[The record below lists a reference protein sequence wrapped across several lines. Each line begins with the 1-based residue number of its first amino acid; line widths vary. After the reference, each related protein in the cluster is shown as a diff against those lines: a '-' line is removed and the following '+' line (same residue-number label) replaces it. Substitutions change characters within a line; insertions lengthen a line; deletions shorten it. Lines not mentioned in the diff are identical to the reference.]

1 MSLVQSERKKAW
13 APRSRRGCY
22 TCRSRRIK
30 CDEHLP
36 VCNKCL
42 ASDRACRYPALR
54 LDRDEPRELPT
65 LASKAALHQ
74 REPPDW
80 NLAQG
85 MLFFATVLVP
95 MYERGQVATTSY
107 RKQFPSQPHISHFFF
122 PTGFLMMV
130 TSHRIKMVCAER
142 GVPVERGQGLG
153 IEHLWRS
160 FFGYMALALENL
172 NRHILARSPAWY
184 VINRTVDLL
193 ANELHIVD
201 SLWRS
206 HLRGFF
212 AIVQLYGGVDTILK
226 TSARLPYT
234 AMNYCL
240 VFTAVG
246 NACSPVHDQI
256 DGLYSWSEED
266 ILSIYTHTFYF
277 CFASPS
283 ILFLAVF
290 RITRLRIL
298 VASGQSVDE
307 LQTTAETIAHSVH
320 RFPTTDWTESYALPD
335 DPLRSLLAAI
345 FKVAAILYGLLSLP
359 PDLARPFAGSY
370 WDDAANDPVES
381 ARLHYRDMLLD
392 MVWPTAK
399 KVQLSRLSWIFAVLG
414 VAYLD
419 GPEDVQQRILQS
431 LRAILR
437 MEDVGGGA
445 ATMLKMFPLYWASG
459 KLGWEQCYY
468 KPCQVLC

>member
-1 MSLVQSERKKAW
+1 MSSVQSERKKAW

-42 ASDRACRYPALR
+42 ASGRACRYPDFR
-54 LDRDEPRELPT
+54 LDHGEPRELPK

-74 REPPDW
+74 KEPPDW

-172 NRHILARSPAWY
+172 NKHILARSPA
-184 VINRTVDLL
+184 
-193 ANELHIVD
+193 
-201 SLWRS
+201 
-206 HLRGFF
+206 
-212 AIVQLYGGVDTILK
+212 
-226 TSARLPYT
+226 
-234 AMNYCL
+234 C
-240 VFTAVG
+240 
-246 NACSPVHDQI
+246 PVHDQI

-266 ILSIYTHTFYF
+266 IISIYTHTFYF

-283 ILFLAVF
+283 VLFLAVF
-290 RITRLRIL
+290 RLTQLRIL
-298 VASGQSVDE
+298 VASGHSAGE

-320 RFPTTDWTESYALPD
+320 RFSTTDWTETYALPD

-370 WDDAANDPVES
+370 WDDAANDPVER
-381 ARLHYRDMLLD
+381 ARLHYRAMLLD
-392 MVWPTAK
+392 MVWPTVK
-399 KVQLSRLSWIFAVLG
+399 KLQLSRLSWIFAVLG

-419 GPEDVQQRILQS
+419 GPEDVQKRILQS

-445 ATMLKMFPLYWASG
+445 ATMLQIFPSYWASG